1 MACDGLFE
9 EAEAVD
15 DFLSGD
21 EEVIDVCLLVKND
34 AAVKVEG
41 VWFCGGQDT
50 LFALSFV
57 SLCVRERERER
68 PEKEEKNTNEKNIWV
83 FEVTYQGHQGRKIR
97 TCLHSKPA
105 SV

>member
-1 MACDGLFE
+1 MSSLKKMTCDGLFE

-50 LFALSFV
+50 
-57 SLCVRERERER
+57 
-68 PEKEEKNTNEKNIWV
+68 
-83 FEVTYQGHQGRKIR
+83 
-97 TCLHSKPA
+97 
-105 SV
+105 